1 MKFLSTLFCVTF
13 LALCSQLSAESS
25 QVSLTN
31 LSGQTIKVSLQ
42 KYTKSTVTVQL
53 RANRKIHTLQLTD
66 LDNASLTK
74 IKAWQE
80 AGGGL
85 SNDFEIDFNPGKT
98 TRSADSYDNRSLV
111 IKPVVTIKN
120 GDNNLATQGAEVTV
134 ITLGKPAADTSLIKV
149 FQKEKHK
156 LPALDGLGQYIV
168 TNGTY
173 RTTYDDRGYKY
184 GTKYM
189 GYVVL
194 VHRGKTIITSKSL
207 PESLA
212 EKFGA
217 KFFKLQSGMLYDKML
232 DEVKGSSF

>member
-1 MKFLSTLFCVTF
+1 MKFLSILCCVTF
-13 LALCSQLSAESS
+13 FAPCTLLSADSA

-31 LSGQTIKVSLQ
+31 LSGQTINVSLQ
-42 KYTKSTVTVQL
+42 KFTNSAVTVQL
-53 RANRKIHTLQLTD
+53 RANRKVHTLQLTD

-74 IKAWQE
+74 IEAWKD

-85 SNDFEIDFNPGKT
+85 SNDFEIDLNPGKS
-98 TRSADSYDNRSLV
+98 TRSAAYDDKSLV
-111 IKPVVTIKN
+111 IKPVVTIMN
-120 GDNNLATQGAEVTV
+120 GDNNLATKPAEVTV
-134 ITLGKPAADTSLIKV
+134 ITLGKPAANTSLIKV
-149 FQKEKHK
+149 FQKETHK
-156 LPALDGLGQYIV
+156 LPALAGLAQHV
-168 TNGTY
+168 ATNGTY

-217 KFFKLQSGMLYDKML
+217 KFFKLKSGMLYDKEL
-232 DEVKGSSF
+232 DEVGGSSF